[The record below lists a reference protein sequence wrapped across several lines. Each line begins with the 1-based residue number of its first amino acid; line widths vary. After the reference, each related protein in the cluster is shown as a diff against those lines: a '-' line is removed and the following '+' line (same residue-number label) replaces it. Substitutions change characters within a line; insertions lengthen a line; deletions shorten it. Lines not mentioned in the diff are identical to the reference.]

1 MNQQELAVLQASS
14 LRELV
19 DKVNQVNSANAVG
32 PRILKENI
40 VDIMDLDGTF
50 FLLYFK

>member
-19 DKVNQVNSANAVG
+19 DRVNQVNSVNAVG